1 MGKKPA
7 SKPEPKK
14 FTVTAK
20 GKKVD
25 TAAPITKKPK
35 EKAVKVAKKP
45 VEVKKAAATP
55 VKKQKVPPK
64 KAEKAKAP

>member
-7 SKPEPKK
+7 TKPEPKK

-25 TAAPITKKPK
+25 TSAPIAKKPK
-35 EKAVKVAKKP
+35 EKTAKVSKKP
-45 VEVKKAAATP
+45 AEVKKAAAAP
-55 VKKQKVPPK
+55 VKK
-64 KAEKAKAP
+64 

>member
-7 SKPEPKK
+7 TKPEPKK

-25 TAAPITKKPK
+25 PAAPIAKKPK
-35 EKAVKVAKKP
+35 EKVAPVAKKP
-45 VEVKKAAATP
+45 DDVKKAAAAP
-55 VKKQKVPPK
+55 VKK
-64 KAEKAKAP
+64 